1 MNCMY
6 ENIVDFYN
14 NYFKSLGWFLI
25 SWEYIK
31 NLYTNNALK
40 LNSFQSNILEQKTKS
55 IDQLI

>member
-25 SWEYIK
+25 SWEYT
-31 NLYTNNALK
+31 L
-40 LNSFQSNILEQKTKS
+40 QKKHGLAT
-55 IDQLI
+55 DQFSR